1 VIQPSHDV
9 SPGLYKRL
17 TSGVPQF
24 ALAIGAC
31 FLLVVVVAVFS
42 PGNGIL
48 SFGKP
53 KENLPYADP
62 GQAATALRLTAPYT
76 SYAPQGLPATWRP
89 TSSRLSAPGPASDP
103 KKPITWHLGY
113 VTPAGE
119 YAALEESNQKPA
131 DDFIKQITDTDRA
144 QGVRQVGGTGW
155 TMYDHAGQDRSLV
168 RQADGVTLVVTGT
181 ASYEELAVLAGA
193 LKPQPKS

>member
-1 VIQPSHDV
+1 VTQPTQSTQDV

-24 ALAIGAC
+24 ALAVGAC
-31 FLLVVVVAVFS
+31 FLLVVLVAVLS

-53 KENLPYADP
+53 KETLPSADA
-62 GQAATALRLTAPYT
+62 GQGAAALRLTAPYT
-76 SYAPQGLPATWRP
+76 SYAPQGLPSTWRP
-89 TSSRLSAPGPASDP
+89 TSSRLDSDP

-131 DDFIKQITDTDRA
+131 SDFVEQITQATRS
-144 QGVRQVGGTGW
+144 QGTRQVGTTSW
-155 TMYDHAGQDRSLV
+155 AIYDHAGQDRSLV

-181 ASYEELAVLAGA
+181 ATYDELAVLAA
-193 LKPQPKS
+193 SLQPQPKG